1 MESKRKNVYIG
12 IFVIT
17 TIIAS
22 CLAVYLYIT
31 GNSENEKLQAKID
44 ELNSTI
50 SKSEE
55 NSQVDE
61 QQENTNVQEKVVEKA
76 IIPKFDISK
85 IKNKPDNITY
95 TGNIMYSRVIDNLS
109 ITINN
114 NGNVNLTVFEDATNS
129 REIKVNGLNGKV
141 IDACQGTLGDG
152 ANDAVVF
159 LTENGDIY
167 FADNVSSATNK
178 YQGTGALNAKKVSSV
193 SNICR
198 IFWTMSSI
206 TDLGDRARATFI
218 GIDTSGNCY
227 DLWYEYSK

>member
-1 MESKRKNVYIG
+1 MENKRKNIYIV

-22 CLAVYLYIT
+22 CVAVYFGIMGKKET
-31 GNSENEKLQAKID
+31 EKLQAKVD
-44 ELNSTI
+44 ELNSVN
-50 SKSEE
+50 SDLDK
-55 NSQVDE
+55 NSQVVE
-61 QQENTNVQEKVVEKA
+61 QQEKVVEKVVEKA
-76 IIPKFDISK
+76 IIPKFDTSK

-95 TGNIMYSRVIDNLS
+95 SGNVMYSQVIDGLS

-114 NGNVNLTVFEDATNS
+114 NGNVNLTTFYDATDS

-159 LTENGDIY
+159 LTENGDVY
-167 FADNVSSATNK
+167 FADNVSNATNR
-178 YQGTGALNAKKVSSV
+178 YQGTGVLNAKKVSSV

-198 IFWTMSSI
+198 VLWTMSTM
-206 TDLGDRARATFI
+206 TDLGNRSRATFI